1 MKFFNREKEIN
12 KILAIL
18 ENKTFLINFVYGP
31 INSGK
36 TALINEI
43 ITNKLDKKKYIP
55 FYFNFRCIYLRNCND
70 ILISLFEEYNK
81 NTTPLEVI
89 KQTLEESPI
98 INRIPIHENTFN
110 EILRSNTSLSKYII
124 NLLSELKNQELQP
137 ILIFDELQKISHL
150 KYPKPLISSFFKF
163 LTYITEF
170 QLTHV
175 FCMTSDVLFMEDV
188 AFHILSNEVNYILV
202 DDFDKETTLKF
213 MDFFSKEKL
222 NRTLTNEEKELIY
235 SYVGGNPMDII
246 WVIDNM
252 RIHDL
257 KESLD
262 KFLKL
267 KVLN

>member
-1 MKFFNREKEIN
+1 M
-12 KILAIL
+12 
-18 ENKTFLINFVYGP
+18 
-31 INSGK
+31 
-36 TALINEI
+36 
-43 ITNKLDKKKYIP
+43 
-55 FYFNFRCIYLRNCND
+55 
-70 ILISLFEEYNK
+70 
-81 NTTPLEVI
+81 
-89 KQTLEESPI
+89 
-98 INRIPIHENTFN
+98 
-110 EILRSNTSLSKYII
+110 
-124 NLLSELKNQELQP
+124 
-137 ILIFDELQKISHL
+137 

-262 KFLKL
+262 KFLKIESSKLRFFLEKL
-267 KVLN
+267 KWINEKEYNEVVNVLSLFKEEFEIDSDNIPHDIRELLVKKYILFIILLKEK